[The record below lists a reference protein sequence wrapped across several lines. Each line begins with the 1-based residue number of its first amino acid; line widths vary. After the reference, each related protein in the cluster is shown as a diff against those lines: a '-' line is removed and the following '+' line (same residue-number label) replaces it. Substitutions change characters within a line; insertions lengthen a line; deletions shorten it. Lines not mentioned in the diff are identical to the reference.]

1 MPIPSYEEL
10 ERELDVTRDRLDK
23 AVKALSGSLSAEQVK
38 RACDIGFQTGID
50 TAFSA
55 GVHLVTDPEP

>member
-1 MPIPSYEEL
+1 
-10 ERELDVTRDRLDK
+10 
-23 AVKALSGSLSAEQVK
+23 VKALSGSLSAEQVK
-38 RACDIGFQTGID
+38 RAFDIGFQTGID